1 MTFSAPL
8 PIAYSMPL
16 LNLRQLRIAFGG
28 PPILDGIDLQVERSE
43 RLCLVGRN
51 GEGKSTLMKLISG
64 EIRPDSG
71 ERILERQARV
81 ARLDQ
86 DVPVGLSGTVLDI
99 AQQGLRPGD
108 PPHWAD
114 SAITRLQL
122 DPRADFAQLSGGLK
136 RRVLL
141 ARALSTNPDLLLLD
155 EPTNHLDL
163 DSILYLEEFLLRW
176 EGTLVFVSHDRAF
189 VRRLATRI
197 AEIDRGQ
204 LYSHPGSY
212 DNFLANRDA
221 RLTTESTQAAVFD
234 ARLSDEEKWVRQSIS
249 ARRTRNE
256 GRVRALQKMR
266 EERQQR
272 RTRQGNARLRVQE
285 AERSGDLVIEA
296 EALYFAYREGEP
308 QVSDFSLIV
317 GRGDKI
323 GVVGPNGS
331 GKTTLLRMLLGQ
343 LEPQRGSL
351 RHGTR
356 LQTAHF
362 DQLRAQLN
370 LDENVAE
377 NVAPGQE
384 YLEINGQRRHVYGY
398 LQDFLFTPARAR
410 TPVGA
415 LSGGERNRLLLARL
429 FAKPANLL
437 VLDEPTNDL
446 DAETLELLEEQLVN
460 YGGTLLIVSHDRAF
474 LDNVVTSILVFE
486 GSGVIG
492 EYAGGYS
499 DWLARHRTTRTERT
513 AEAKA
518 SPPPRSKQRERKL
531 SFNEQ
536 RELDRLPEEI
546 EGLET
551 EQAALHKQMSNPEF
565 YQQKGEEVAT
575 AQERLSQ
582 VDLALQHAYA
592 RWEEL
597 SEIAEAQ

>member
-1 MTFSAPL
+1 MS
-8 PIAYSMPL
+8 L
-16 LNLRQLRIAFGG
+16 LNLRQLHIAFGG
-28 PPILDGIDLQVERSE
+28 PPILAGVDLRVERAD

-51 GEGKSTLMKLISG
+51 GEGKSTLMKIISG
-64 EIRPDSG
+64 EIQPDSG
-71 ERILERQARV
+71 EQILEQQDNV
-81 ARLDQ
+81 ARLVQ
-86 DVPVGLSGTVLDI
+86 DVPDGISGKVLDI
-99 AQQGLRPGD
+99 ARQGLRSGD

-114 SAITRLQL
+114 SAVTRLQL
-122 DPRADFAQLSGGLK
+122 DPHANFTHLSGGLR

-141 ARALSTNPDLLLLD
+141 ARALSAQPDLLLLD

-163 DSILYLEEFLLRW
+163 DSILYLEDFLLRW
-176 EGTLVFVSHDRAF
+176 DGTLIFVSHDRAF

-197 AEIDRGQ
+197 VEIDRGQ
-204 LYSHPGSY
+204 LHLHTGSY
-212 DNFLANRDA
+212 DDFIRNRDA
-221 RLTTESTQAAVFD
+221 RLAIEETQAAVSD
-234 ARLSDEEKWVRQSIS
+234 ARLGEEEKWVRQSIS

-272 RTRQGNARLRVQE
+272 QQRQGTSRLRVQE

-296 EALYFAYREGEP
+296 EDLYFAYSEGLP
-308 QVSDFSLIV
+308 QVSQFSLLV

-323 GVVGPNGS
+323 GIVGPNGS
-331 GKTTLLRMLLGQ
+331 GKTTLLHMLLGQ
-343 LEPQRGSL
+343 LEPQRGSV

-356 LQTAHF
+356 LQIAHF

-370 LDENVAE
+370 LDESVAE
-377 NVAPGQE
+377 NIAPGQE
-384 YLEINGQRRHVYGY
+384 YLDINGQRRHVYGY

-446 DAETLELLEEQLVN
+446 DTETLELLEEQLVH
-460 YGGTLLIVSHDRAF
+460 YSGTLLIVSHDRAF
-474 LDNVVTSILVFE
+474 LDNVVTSLLVFE
-486 GSGVIG
+486 GSGQIG

-499 DWLARHRTTRTERT
+499 DWLARHQSAQTPRT
-513 AEAKA
+513 AEKKKA
-518 SPPPRSKQRERKL
+518 RKQQRSKQRERKL

-536 RELDRLPEEI
+536 RELNALPDQI
-546 EGLET
+546 EALEA
-551 EQAALHKQMSNPEF
+551 EQSALHEQMADPAF
-565 YQQKGEEVAT
+565 YQQNGEDVT
-575 AQERLSQ
+575 AAQTRLEQ
-582 VDLALQHAYA
+582 IDNDLKQAYA

-597 SEIAEAQ
+597 GEIAEAQ

>member
-1 MTFSAPL
+1 MS
-8 PIAYSMPL
+8 L
-16 LNLRQLRIAFGG
+16 LNLRQLHIAFGG
-28 PPILDGIDLQVERSE
+28 PPILKDVDLRVERAD

-51 GEGKSTLMKLISG
+51 GEGKSTLMKIISG

-71 ERILERQARV
+71 EQIIERQARV

-86 DVPVGLSGTVLDI
+86 DVPEGLTGTVLNVV
-99 AQQGLRPGD
+99 QQGLRPGD
-108 PPHWAD
+108 PAHWAD
-114 SAITRLQL
+114 SAVTRLQL
-122 DPRADFAQLSGGLK
+122 DPQADFAHLSGGLK

-141 ARALSTNPDLLLLD
+141 ARALSAQPDLLLLD

-163 DSILYLEEFLLRW
+163 DSILYLEDFLLRW
-176 EGTLVFVSHDRAF
+176 EGTLIFVSHDRAF

-204 LYSHPGSY
+204 LHVHSGSY
-212 DNFLANRDA
+212 DDFVRNRDA
-221 RLTTESTQAAVFD
+221 RLAVEETQAAVSD
-234 ARLSDEEKWVRQSIS
+234 ARLSEEEKWVRQSIS

-272 RTRQGNARLRVQE
+272 RQRQGNARLRVQE
-285 AERSGDLVIEA
+285 AERSGELVIEA
-296 EALYFAYREGEP
+296 EDLYFAYSEGEP
-308 QVSDFSLIV
+308 QVRQLSLLV

-331 GKTTLLRMLLGQ
+331 GKTTLLHMLLGQ
-343 LEPQRGSL
+343 LEPQRGSV

-356 LQTAHF
+356 LQIAHF

-370 LDENVAE
+370 LDESVAE
-377 NVAPGQE
+377 NIAPGQE
-384 YLEINGQRRHVYGY
+384 YLDINGQRRHVYGY

-446 DAETLELLEEQLVN
+446 DAETLELLEEQLVH

-474 LDNVVTSILVFE
+474 LDNVVTSLLVFE
-486 GSGVIG
+486 GDGQIG

-499 DWLARHRTTRTERT
+499 DWLARHQSAQTPRT
-513 AEAKA
+513 AEKKKA
-518 SPPPRSKQRERKL
+518 RKEQRSKQRERKL
-531 SFNEQ
+531 SFNER
-536 RELDRLPEEI
+536 RELDALPDQI
-546 EGLET
+546 EALET
-551 EQAALHKQMSNPEF
+551 EQSALHEQMVDPAF
-565 YQQKGEEVAT
+565 YRQNGEDVT
-575 AQERLSQ
+575 AAQTRLEQ
-582 VDLALQHAYA
+582 IDNDLEQAYA

-597 SEIAEAQ
+597 GEIAETQ

>member
-1 MTFSAPL
+1 MS
-8 PIAYSMPL
+8 L
-16 LNLRQLRIAFGG
+16 LNLRQLHIAFGG
-28 PPILDGIDLQVERSE
+28 PPILAGVDLRVERAD

-51 GEGKSTLMKLISG
+51 GEGKSTLMKIISG
-64 EIRPDSG
+64 EIQPDSG
-71 ERILERQARV
+71 EQILEQQAHV

-86 DVPVGLSGTVLDI
+86 DVPDGISGTVLDI
-99 AQQGLRPGD
+99 ARQGLRSGD
-108 PPHWAD
+108 PPHRAD
-114 SAITRLQL
+114 IAVTRLQL
-122 DPRADFAQLSGGLK
+122 DPHANFTHLSGGLR

-141 ARALSTNPDLLLLD
+141 ARALSAQPDLLLLD

-163 DSILYLEEFLLRW
+163 DSILYLEDFLLRW
-176 EGTLVFVSHDRAF
+176 DGTLIFVSHDRAF

-204 LYSHPGSY
+204 LHLHTGSY
-212 DNFLANRDA
+212 DDFIRNRDA
-221 RLTTESTQAAVFD
+221 RLAIEETQAAVSD
-234 ARLSDEEKWVRQSIS
+234 ARLGEEEKWVRQSIS

-272 RTRQGNARLRVQE
+272 QQRQGTSRLRVQE

-296 EALYFAYREGEP
+296 EDLYFAYSEGLP
-308 QVSDFSLIV
+308 QVSQFSLLV

-323 GVVGPNGS
+323 GIVGPNGS
-331 GKTTLLRMLLGQ
+331 GKTTLLHMLLGQ
-343 LEPQRGSL
+343 LEPQRGSV

-356 LQTAHF
+356 LQIAHF

-370 LDENVAE
+370 LDESVAE
-377 NVAPGQE
+377 NIAPGQE
-384 YLEINGQRRHVYGY
+384 YLDINGQRRHVYGY

-446 DAETLELLEEQLVN
+446 DTETLELLEEQLVH
-460 YGGTLLIVSHDRAF
+460 YSGTLLIVSHDRAF
-474 LDNVVTSILVFE
+474 LDNVVTSLLVFE
-486 GSGVIG
+486 GDGQIG

-499 DWLARHRTTRTERT
+499 DWLARHQSAQTPRT
-513 AEAKA
+513 AENKKA
-518 SPPPRSKQRERKL
+518 RKQQRSKQRKRKL

-536 RELDRLPEEI
+536 RELNALPDQI
-546 EGLET
+546 EALEA
-551 EQAALHKQMSNPEF
+551 EQSALHEQMADPAF
-565 YQQKGEEVAT
+565 YQQNGEDVT
-575 AQERLSQ
+575 AAQTRLEQ
-582 VDLALQHAYA
+582 IDNDLKRAYA

-597 SEIAEAQ
+597 GEIAEAQ